1 MVDDLSEATVLLVG
15 PGRAGRAFARSWTA
29 VGGRLAVAARD
40 AARANLPGNFLPGV
54 AVRDLEDRGS
64 LDADV
69 LVLAAPDDALAP
81 LAARMSSRGRW
92 RFAFHFSGAVPSGVL
107 EPLATSGAALGSLHP
122 LRAFTG
128 LPQDEWRG
136 AFVAVEG
143 EPAAQNAAEAICR
156 RVGAR
161 PHRIPAAGKPL
172 YHLAATLAAG
182 GTASLLSLAVRAW
195 SDAGLDEEE
204 GRVALAG
211 LAATAIEAVGR
222 LPFDEALTGPVARRD
237 VATIRLHRAALAGRA
252 ELLALYALLAGET
265 LARTPGRGREDEIS
279 AILGIS
285 SVDDNERAPGSEKK
299 SDTLAPKR

>member
-1 MVDDLSEATVLLVG
+1 MVDDLSQATVVLVG

-29 VGGRLAVAARD
+29 SGGPIIVAARD
-40 AARANLPGNFLPGV
+40 AARANLPGNFLTGV
-54 AVRDLEDRGS
+54 AARDLDDRGS

-92 RFAFHFSGAVPSGVL
+92 RFAFHFSGAVGSRVL
-107 EPLATSGAALGSLHP
+107 APLATSGAVLGSLHP

-128 LPQDEWRG
+128 LREDDWKG

-143 EPAAQNAAEAICR
+143 EPAAQDAAEVICR
-156 RVGAR
+156 RIGAR

-195 SDAGLDEEE
+195 SDAGLDAEE

-211 LAATAIEAVGR
+211 LAATAVEAVGR

-237 VATIRLHRAALAGRA
+237 VATVRLHSEALAGRP
-252 ELLALYALLAGET
+252 ELFALYAVLAAET
-265 LARTPGRGREDEIS
+265 LSRTQGRGREDEIS
-279 AILGIS
+279 EILGIPAATGG
-285 SVDDNERAPGSEKK
+285 EGPEGSEKK
-299 SDTLAPKR
+299 SHTLGPKR